1 MRETIDDAVV
11 TRKGQ
16 VVIPVR
22 IRKKVGI
29 KGGTRVIFEERNGEV
44 VLHAATPEFYDRTFG
59 ILKGSG
65 LVKALEES
73 RRKEKEHEERKI
85 EGR

>member
-1 MRETIDDAVV
+1 MMEQSVV
-11 TRKGQ
+11 TFKGQ
-16 VVIPVR
+16 IVIPSR
-22 IRKKVGI
+22 LRKKVGI
-29 KGGTRVIFEERNGEV
+29 KQGTKVFLEEKNGDIIV
-44 VLHAATPEFYDRTFG
+44 HPATPEFYDRTFG
-59 ILKGSG
+59 ILKGGG